1 MLVGVHYHTKLHYSQ
16 TNLRTCYRH
25 RRFTTIRNYTT
36 LKRLELGSS
45 GFKGFTTIRNYTTLK
60 LTRVIGGLQVLV
72 HYHTKLHYSQT
83 SKQKNC
89 RVSRKCHY
97 NIVTSY
103 YLISLHIQMNFA
115 RVFINNY
122 SFRILFYHIRL
133 SILHQKYANLLI
145 MHIFIK
151 FFNLILCQIRK

>member
-1 MLVGVHYHTKLHYSQ
+1 MKTVVHYHTKLHYSQ
-16 TNLRTCYRH
+16 THCAIKIFYFLVHYHT
-25 RRFTTIRNYTT
+25 
-36 LKRLELGSS
+36 
-45 GFKGFTTIRNYTTLK
+45 K
-60 LTRVIGGLQVLV
+60 LHYSQTPLQSQHLCPAV

>member
-1 MLVGVHYHTKLHYSQ
+1 MGVSLPYEITLLS
-16 TNLRTCYRH
+16 NLTDVERTYI
-25 RRFTTIRNYTT
+25 FVSLPYEIT
-36 LKRLELGSS
+36 LLSNTYQDNRSACFVSLPYE
-45 GFKGFTTIRNYTTLK
+45 ITLLSNLK
-60 LTRVIGGLQVLV
+60 PQN
-72 HYHTKLHYSQT
+72 
-83 SKQKNC
+83 KNC
-89 RVSRKCHY
+89 RASRKCHY

-133 SILHQKYANLLI
+133 TILHQKYANLLI